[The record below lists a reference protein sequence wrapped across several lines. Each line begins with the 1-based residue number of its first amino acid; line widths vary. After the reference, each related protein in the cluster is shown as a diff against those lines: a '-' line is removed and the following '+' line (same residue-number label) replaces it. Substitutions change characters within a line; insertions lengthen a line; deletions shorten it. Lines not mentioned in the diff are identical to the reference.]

1 MSAMGPLTEDDW
13 GPVFQQS
20 KYIYPLDS
28 DGIDIVASLSRY
40 CKTKC
45 QSIVVV
51 FGTRLEA
58 RVFVDTYTQRMD
70 LGHITTLCTRER
82 VGSVTQL
89 YDVVVYYNAR
99 LPPGPLSGDR
109 IASSHQCQGGR
120 AGAPSA
126 EELAGRRLDELHGAA
141 MGVVYVHGKCVVDV

>member
-1 MSAMGPLTEDDW
+1 MGPLTEDDW
-13 GPVFQQS
+13 APVFKQS

-58 RVFVDTYTQRMD
+58 RVFVDTYAQRMD

-99 LPPGPLSGDR
+99 LPRARCRVIGLPAR
-109 IASSHQCQGGR
+109 ISARVGVQGRLQQKNWQGG
-120 AGAPSA
+120 GWMNSMAPQW
-126 EELAGRRLDELHGAA
+126 EWCMYAA
-141 MGVVYVHGKCVVDV
+141 NVL